1 MMKKLLSVLMLFYAS
16 WLIIGCEKE
25 EDNIIYESNEFLIQN
40 NITDVVKLFQQE
52 LVENNTMY
60 IYYGYRKGKDWFA
73 LFDATSGMLIN
84 EWYGQDRYYKN
95 DGLTSITPIYDNY
108 FKKLKDGNGYF
119 FQYQFYFPDIN
130 YRESKIVHLQ
140 RNKNVKYGFSVDNKI
155 VRNCLNENLFYTQS
169 FDGNEGSKWNILD
182 FDGNVIIQDVN
193 QWNNEKSGII
203 GFKNEKLWIGYID
216 KDGYLHEY
224 TSKETFERDLK
235 IHLGYGEY
243 KNIRVSYIDYV
254 DLKKTEWGYVLLPV
268 YHTTNGTDESYY
280 ADVFIINEAELI
292 TIPLNRDNNIH
303 NSTIQDWYD
312 GSILIN
318 SKYVLSPKGEIL
330 YEGDFPNKEDINISI
345 NIISYTDWIGINSSN
360 WIYKCNYKK
369 NIWSSHIASLNKYF
383 NGTNNPKLTF
393 TITNKSNNLWT
404 YCCDILNYDG
414 SKAQEI
420 FKINIETGEITYL

>member
-1 MMKKLLSVLMLFYAS
+1 M
-16 WLIIGCEKE
+16 
-25 EDNIIYESNEFLIQN
+25 
-40 NITDVVKLFQQE
+40 
-52 LVENNTMY
+52 
-60 IYYGYRKGKDWFA
+60 
-73 LFDATSGMLIN
+73 
-84 EWYGQDRYYKN
+84 DR
-95 DGLTSITPIYDNY
+95 
-108 FKKLKDGNGYF
+108 
-119 FQYQFYFPDIN
+119 
-130 YRESKIVHLQ
+130 
-140 RNKNVKYGFSVDNKI
+140 
-155 VRNCLNENLFYTQS
+155 
-169 FDGNEGSKWNILD
+169 IL
-182 FDGNVIIQDVN
+182 
-193 QWNNEKSGII
+193 
-203 GFKNEKLWIGYID
+203 GYID